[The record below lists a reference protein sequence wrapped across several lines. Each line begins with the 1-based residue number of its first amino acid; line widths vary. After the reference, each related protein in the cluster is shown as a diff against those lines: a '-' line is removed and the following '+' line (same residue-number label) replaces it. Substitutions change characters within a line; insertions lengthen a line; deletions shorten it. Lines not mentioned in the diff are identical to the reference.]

1 MEEEPGSEMRHQFL
15 LAREA
20 ALAVLSA
27 QPSEISEECLQPL
40 IQSPLPLE
48 EKYHDIDARDIIRC
62 NAMGEPAVFLRR
74 ISTAFNILEKY
85 GRNLLNPQKPKFW
98 RAVKFNNPVFRSTVD
113 AINGGRR
120 VLRLYGYTEEQADG
134 MSFPQE
140 VEAPDLP
147 RVASV
152 TVDVMLLRLEL
163 NLLISNLHPHPE
175 NFSRLLQEGPSSEAL
190 LTSDSVLVHEE
201 VPQTLP
207 GSVAPQGSLTQGP
220 CMLCGEEHA
229 SVHCPTCNEILCR
242 ECDSRLH
249 RHPLRCQHRR
259 LPLPRPRSRLP
270 SSPYS
275 TSPGSLAGN
284 LSMTPSLWSPPQ
296 QPAGPLPFSEKPAL
310 SWRSLVP
317 EALPIHSGNAARA
330 SPVRDASTA
339 RTARL
344 PWHCACCRTLN
355 EARAVLCAGC
365 DRPRGCKGTPEQ
377 DEKGSGGGRGR
388 WPCQACTFENEA
400 AAVLCAMCD
409 RPRLARKPSLP
420 PGEGQQEDILLV
432 GMLREEA
439 GGWECAHCTFW
450 NSRPGRVCQMCDRS
464 RNGTN
469 SNAVPSTPGVNSAK
483 EKGPDSR
490 RLSAPL
496 LSLSPAPCEDAERL
510 RQERLREDGQQ
521 LVNMIRVGEANG
533 LQPEEVFCAVQYSG
547 TEVPV
552 HWLQTELPFVLG
564 TVVELATQTREARD
578 EGAVGAVTQEEA
590 KKAWLACDG
599 NIEEAA
605 QFCARERKR
614 KVREIRALGFTDQ
627 EQILQTLYMN
637 SGDVTKAVT
646 DLQRQLLAPFHI
658 RLWQDQEPQF
668 NFTMSDKQALVRRVL
683 AVYSLPSWGR
693 AELVVSLMQEPNRS
707 YELQDIVEAV
717 RQSHD
722 KDFIRRMLAQECAVC
737 SLELPRNRMQSLTSC
752 ECTICPECFK
762 MHFTIAVKE
771 KHIKDMVCPSCNEPE
786 ISDEAELLNY
796 FSTLDILLR
805 DCLDPDA
812 YNLFHKKLTERVL
825 MKDPKFLWCTHC
837 SFGFIYEREQ
847 MEVKCP
853 QCRKSFCINC
863 KRPWEEQHQG
873 ISCDEFQSWKREND
887 PQYQVQGLAMYLQEN
902 GIACP
907 NCKFS
912 YSLAR
917 GGCMHFK
924 CSQCRHEFCSG
935 CYSTFHA
942 KNKCSLQ
949 TCTIRKSLHAH
960 HPRDCLFYLRDWDVE
975 HLQKLLQ
982 TKNIPFNTDPP
993 AGTQAAPGGGCRVM
1007 EQKEVLG
1014 GLKDEPCGK
1023 ETPVGYAGLC
1033 QSHYK
1038 EYLVRLI
1045 NSQSLDPMVLYDL
1058 PEAEIVCKR
1067 YLPAMPQ
1074 RAAGEDDRTYRNR
1087 MLKKL
1092 MEEVP
1097 LGDNIPRKRI
1107 NWN

>member
-1 MEEEPGSEMRHQFL
+1 MIEEGQEEETRHRFL
-15 LAREA
+15 EERQAV
-20 ALAVLSA
+20 LAVLSA
-27 QPSEISEECLQPL
+27 QPLEISEECFQPL
-40 IQSPLPLE
+40 IQSPLPLKD
-48 EKYHDIDARDIIRC
+48 KYCEIDACDVIQT
-62 NAMGEPAVFLRR
+62 NAIGEPPVFLRK

-113 AINGGRR
+113 AITGGRQ
-120 VLRLYGYTEEQADG
+120 VLRLYGYTEEQEDG

-140 VEAPDLP
+140 VEAPDVL

-152 TVDVMLLRLEL
+152 TVDVLLLRLEL

-175 NFSRLLQEGPSSEAL
+175 NFSKLLQKASLPEAPL
-190 LTSDSVLVHEE
+190 ASDSVLKHEGISGAPLGSAG
-201 VPQTLP
+201 PQ
-207 GSVAPQGSLTQGP
+207 SSLTQGP
-220 CMLCGEEHA
+220 CMLCGGEDV
-229 SVHCPTCNEILCR
+229 SVHCPVCNQILCS
-242 ECDSRLH
+242 ECDRRLH
-249 RHPLRCQHRR
+249 QHPSRSQHHRVH
-259 LPLPRPRSRLP
+259 LL
-270 SSPYS
+270 SSPLS
-275 TSPGSLAGN
+275 TSSCSLAGDP
-284 LSMTPSLWSPPQ
+284 SMTPSPWTPPQ
-296 QPAGPLPFSEKPAL
+296 YSAGPTPFSEK
-310 SWRSLVP
+310 WRSLISESP
-317 EALPIHSGNAARA
+317 LIPGGNAPKI
-330 SPVRDASTA
+330 SPTWDASIT
-339 RTARL
+339 RTGGRP

-355 EARAVLCAGC
+355 EARTVLCVRC
-365 DRPRGCKGTPEQ
+365 DKPRGYKGMPEQ
-377 DEKGSGGGRGR
+377 DKGLSGSRGR
-388 WPCQACTFENEA
+388 WSCQACTFENEA
-400 AAVLCAMCD
+400 VAILCAMCD
-409 RPRLARKPSLP
+409 RPRLARKPSLS
-420 PGEGQQEDILLV
+420 PGEEQPESVIHV
-432 GMLREEA
+432 GTPRQEA
-439 GGWECAHCTFW
+439 GGWECEHCTFW
-450 NSRPGRVCQMCDRS
+450 NTTAGRVCKMCDRS
-464 RNGTN
+464 RIDANNTT
-469 SNAVPSTPGVNSAK
+469 VPGVNSTK
-483 EKGPDSR
+483 EKDPDSQCFKA
-490 RLSAPL
+490 LLLAPL
-496 LSLSPAPCEDAERL
+496 PAPCEEVERL
-510 RQERLREDGQQ
+510 RQEKLQEDGQR
-521 LVNMIRVGEANG
+521 LVNMIRAGESFG

-552 HWLQTELPFVLG
+552 YWLQSELPFVLE
-564 TVVELATQTREARD
+564 TVVELAARTKGARD
-578 EGAVGAVTQEEA
+578 EAAVGAVTQEEA
-590 KKAWLACDG
+590 KRAWLACDG

-605 QFCARERKR
+605 KYCARERTR
-614 KVREIRALGFTDQ
+614 KVQEIRALGFIEQ
-627 EQILQTLYMN
+627 EQILQALYMN
-637 SGDVTKAVT
+637 AGDVNKAVT
-646 DLQRQLLAPFHI
+646 DLQRQLLTPFHI
-658 RLWQDQEPQF
+658 RVWQEQEPQF
-668 NFTMSDKQALVRRVL
+668 NFSTPDKQALVRRVL

-693 AELVVSLMQEPNRS
+693 AELVVSLMQEQNRS

-722 KDFIRRMLAQECAVC
+722 KEFIRRMLAQECAVC

-805 DCLDPDA
+805 DCLDHDA

-847 MEVKCP
+847 LEVKCP

-873 ISCDEFQSWKREND
+873 ISCDAFQSWKRAND

-935 CYSTFHA
+935 CYNTFHA
-942 KNKCSLQ
+942 KNKCCLQ
-949 TCTIRKSLHAH
+949 TCPVRKSLHAH

-975 HLQKLLQ
+975 HLQRLLQ
-982 TKNIPFNTDPP
+982 TKDLEFNTNPP
-993 AGTQAAPGGGCRVM
+993 AGTQPAPGGGCRVM
-1007 EQKEVLG
+1007 EQKETLS

-1045 NSQSLDPMVLYDL
+1045 NSHSLDPVLLYDL
-1058 PEAEIVCKR
+1058 SEAEIVCKR
-1067 YLPAMPQ
+1067 YLLAVPQ

-1087 MLKKL
+1087 LLKKL
-1092 MEEVP
+1092 TEEVP
-1097 LGDNIPRKRI
+1097 LGENIPRKRI
-1107 NWN
+1107 